1 MITEFLMTILL
12 YAGVVLGGALLYF
25 VGNLIFGFQ
34 RHGGKR
40 LIIFVV
46 GAIATLGGGALAVGL
61 TRASDLSGF
70 GVVGLTFLAAVFGGF
85 GLYALW
91 VSFFA
96 SPQMLN
102 KLFDQL
108 LSGL

>member
-1 MITEFLMTILL
+1 MIAEFFMRMLL
-12 YAGVVLGGALLYF
+12 YAGLALGGALLYF
-25 VGNLIFGFQ
+25 VGNLAFGFQ

-46 GAIATLGGGALAVGL
+46 GAITTLGSGALVVAITKPAEPLEFGDILLILLAVALGI
-61 TRASDLSGF
+61 
-70 GVVGLTFLAAVFGGF
+70 F

-91 VSFFA
+91 MSFFA
-96 SPQMLN
+96 SAQ
-102 KLFDQL
+102 KLSKFFDEL

>member
-1 MITEFLMTILL
+1 MEILVTILL

-25 VGNLIFGFQ
+25 VGNLVFGFQ

-46 GAIATLGGGALAVGL
+46 GAVATLGGGALAVAISKSGEPL
-61 TRASDLSGF
+61 GF
-70 GVVGLTFLAAVFGGF
+70 GVVCLIMFALAIAGL

-96 SPQMLN
+96 SPQ
-102 KLFDQL
+102 KLKKVFDEL
-108 LSGL
+108 LSCL

>member
-1 MITEFLMTILL
+1 MITEFFVTILL

-46 GAIATLGGGALAVGL
+46 GAVATLGGGALAVAITKSGEPL
-61 TRASDLSGF
+61 GF
-70 GVVGLTFLAAVFGGF
+70 GVVCLTLFAIAIAGF

-91 VSFFA
+91 MIFFA
-96 SPQMLN
+96 PPHKLN
-102 KLFDQL
+102 KLFDKL
-108 LSGL
+108 LDSI